1 MRSTP
6 INFHAD
12 RIDSR
17 EIASR
22 IEWLICDHTD
32 DDGAVLGRSHWSDTA
47 EYEEYVGLR
56 DLMRELSD
64 NLPNG
69 YDPAD
74 DCIMLIK
81 SSEWRDYIIDET
93 LDMWDSANW
102 FQRDP
107 RTLEESPLTWDDI
120 TSREPFNCIDWDM
133 YARGRRPHH
142 GEVTIDGTDY
152 VIAD

>member
-1 MRSTP
+1 MRSEP
-6 INFHAD
+6 IDFRAD

-22 IEWLICDHTD
+22 IDYLTCDHLD
-32 DDGAVLGRSHWSDTA
+32 DKGEVLPESGWEDSD
-47 EYEEYVGLR
+47 EYTEYVGLR

-64 NLPNG
+64 SLPNG

-81 SSEWRDYIIDET
+81 SSEWRDYIIEET
-93 LDMWDSANW
+93 QDMWDSNW

-107 RTLEESPLTWDDI
+107 RTLKESPLTWDDI

-133 YARGRRPHH
+133 YARGRRTHH
-142 GEVTIDGTDY
+142 SEVTIDGTDY